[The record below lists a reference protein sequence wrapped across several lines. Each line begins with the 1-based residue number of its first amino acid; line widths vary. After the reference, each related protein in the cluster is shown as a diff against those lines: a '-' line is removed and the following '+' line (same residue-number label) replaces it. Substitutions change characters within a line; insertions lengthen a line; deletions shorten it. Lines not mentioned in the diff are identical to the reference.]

1 MLSSTIIRASAFCSS
16 SRTTGS
22 RKRGGRRCGGI
33 RGSSISDAVSAGL
46 IFGCFISKGRGSRR
60 RSRLRDAGS
69 ALEPSPSRGGLGGD
83 GVDHVRHSGG
93 SRNPFCVWPSAL
105 RDNRLTSVCG
115 SSTIHGRRLLSFACP
130 KESNQRKRHPRIR
143 ALAVGEGSLRADG
156 FRPQAIHGL
165 LSKSARSLAP
175 PACGARGWSVR
186 PSPLLRGDPESEE
199 NKSEDEPRGCGLS
212 ATESGVRLLG
222 FQAAG
227 NPETRFL
234 FDFVGGRLPAFDLER
249 SQRRR
254 IPVEHFAAM
263 KRDP

>member
-105 RDNRLTSVCG
+105 RENRLTSVCG

-143 ALAVGEGSLRADG
+143 ALGCAEGSLRANG
-156 FRPQAIHGL
+156 FGPQAIHGL
-165 LSKSARSLAP
+165 LSESARSLAP
-175 PACGARGWSVR
+175 TACGARGWSVR
-186 PSPLLRGDPESEE
+186 PSPLLRGKPESE
-199 NKSEDEPRGCGLS
+199 KRKHRMY
-212 ATESGVRLLG
+212 ATRFAS
-222 FQAAG
+222 AAG
-227 NPETRFL
+227 TAALCSSRAPL
-234 FDFVGGRLPAFDLER
+234 GRGEQA
-249 SQRRR
+249 
-254 IPVEHFAAM
+254 
-263 KRDP
+263 